1 MSKILLLG
9 EYSGVHQNLKEGL
22 KELGHDVVVAS
33 DGDEQIRINSD
44 IDLSL
49 QSKYNIT
56 KLYELKKKLSNF
68 EGYDLVQFI
77 NPYITHKFGVF
88 FYDSIFKNNR
98 KVYCLSAGDDVE
110 IMKFVLSGKMHRYTP
125 HDDYLKGEL
134 KRKPAY
140 TSRLDTFLQNKF
152 MSKIDGIIPIMWEYA
167 ESYRNSKFANK
178 LNSTIPL
185 PINTKKI
192 QYEKNVLKNKIVFYH
207 ASRRSKYKGSDI
219 IVEAMNI
226 FQNKYPNDVE
236 MIYAD
241 FLPLNEY
248 LEVIS
253 KTNVVIDQCRS
264 YTYGMNAIYSMAKG
278 KIVMSGS
285 EPEALEELEVTSCP
299 VINIT
304 PNVQQMISQFER
316 ILESKQQIEE
326 LSQDSRRFI
335 EEKHDYIMIANRYME
350 SWQL

>member
-1 MSKILLLG
+1 
-9 EYSGVHQNLKEGL
+9 
-22 KELGHDVVVAS
+22 
-33 DGDEQIRINSD
+33 
-44 IDLSL
+44 
-49 QSKYNIT
+49 
-56 KLYELKKKLSNF
+56 
-68 EGYDLVQFI
+68 
-77 NPYITHKFGVF
+77 
-88 FYDSIFKNNR
+88 
-98 KVYCLSAGDDVE
+98 
-110 IMKFVLSGKMHRYTP
+110 
-125 HDDYLKGEL
+125 
-134 KRKPAY
+134 
-140 TSRLDTFLQNKF
+140 
-152 MSKIDGIIPIMWEYA
+152 
-167 ESYRNSKFANK
+167 
-178 LNSTIPL
+178 
-185 PINTKKI
+185 
-192 QYEKNVLKNKIVFYH
+192 
-207 ASRRSKYKGSDI
+207 
-219 IVEAMNI
+219 
-226 FQNKYPNDVE
+226 